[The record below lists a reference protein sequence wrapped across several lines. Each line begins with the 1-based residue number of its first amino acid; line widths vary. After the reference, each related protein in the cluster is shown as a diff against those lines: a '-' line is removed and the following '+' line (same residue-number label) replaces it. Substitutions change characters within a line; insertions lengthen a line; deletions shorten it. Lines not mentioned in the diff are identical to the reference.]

1 MEIKINRLM
10 ENLKNLGKIGRDEKN
25 NLTRL
30 AATNEDKM
38 GRDFVCDIM
47 RSLDLKIEIDKIG
60 NIIAIWETEENKNR
74 EPIFTGSHIDTV
86 IGAGIYDGC
95 LGVLSGLEVIQ
106 TLKENNYK
114 SYRPIACCI
123 FTNEEG
129 VRYQPDMMGSLAY
142 AKGIDIEE
150 VLKTVGTDKTLL
162 KDELNKIGYFGERDP
177 GFIKPKYFIEYHIE
191 QGPILDSKNISLGA
205 VETLQG
211 ISWQEV
217 EIEGIAN
224 HAGTTPMYLRKDAGY
239 CASAIN
245 VFLHDLTTS
254 TKTSVSTVG
263 TIKFEPN
270 AINVIPS
277 KATFTVDLRDPN
289 KKVLD
294 GLEIKLENYLK
305 ELEKEIGVKIRTKRL
320 VKFDPVIFDE
330 EIVKAVEKSAKE
342 RNISCI
348 RMTSGAG
355 QDAQMMARICPT
367 AMIFIPSKDG
377 ISHNKNEFS
386 SEQDIENG
394 ANILL
399 DVIKK
404 LSEKDNFGG
413 IK

>member
-10 ENLKNLGKIGRDEKN
+10 ENLKSLGEIGRDENN

-30 AATNEDKM
+30 ATTNEDRL
-38 GRDFVCDIM
+38 GRDFVCNIM
-47 RSLDLKIEIDKIG
+47 SELELKIEIDKIG
-60 NIIAIWETEENKNR
+60 NIIAIWETEDNKNR
-74 EPIFTGSHIDTV
+74 KPIFTGSHIDTV

-106 TLKENNYK
+106 TLKENNFK
-114 SYRPIACCI
+114 PYRPIACCI

-129 VRYQPDMMGSLAY
+129 VRFQPDMMGSLAY
-142 AKGIDIEE
+142 AKGIDIED
-150 VLKTVGTDKTLL
+150 VLKTIGTDKTVL
-162 KDELNKIGYFGERDP
+162 KDELIDIGYFGDKDP
-177 GFIKPKYFIEYHIE
+177 GFIKPEYFIELHIE
-191 QGPILDSKNISLGA
+191 QGPILDKKNISLGA

-211 ISWQEV
+211 ISWQEI

-239 CASAIN
+239 CAAATN
-245 VFLHDLTTS
+245 VFLHELTAS

-263 TIKFEPN
+263 SIKFEPN

-277 KATFTVDLRDPN
+277 RATFTVDLRDPN

-294 GLEIKLENYLK
+294 ELEIKLNDFLK
-305 ELEKEIGVKIRTKRL
+305 KLEKEIGVKIKTKQL

-330 EIVKAVEKSAKE
+330 EIVREVEKSAEIRK
-342 RNISCI
+342 ISCI

-386 SEQDIENG
+386 SVSDIENG

-399 DVIKK
+399 DVIRS
-404 LSEKDNFGG
+404 LSQK
-413 IK
+413 

>member
-10 ENLKNLGKIGRDEKN
+10 KNLKSLGEIGRDENN

-30 AATNEDKM
+30 AATNEDRL
-38 GRDFVCDIM
+38 GRDFVCNIM
-47 RSLDLKIEIDKIG
+47 SELELKIEIDKIG
-60 NIIAIWETEENKNR
+60 NIIAIWETEDNKNR
-74 EPIFTGSHIDTV
+74 KPIFTGSHIDTV

-95 LGVLSGLEVIQ
+95 LGILSGLEVIQ
-106 TLKENNYK
+106 TLKENNFK
-114 SYRPIACCI
+114 PYRPIACCI

-129 VRYQPDMMGSLAY
+129 VRFQPDMMGSLAY
-142 AKGIDIEE
+142 AKGIDIED
-150 VLKTVGTDKTLL
+150 VLKTIGTDKTVL
-162 KDELNKIGYFGERDP
+162 KDELIDIGYFGDKDP
-177 GFIKPKYFIEYHIE
+177 GFIKPEYFIELHIE
-191 QGPILDSKNISLGA
+191 QGPILDKKNISLGA

-211 ISWQEV
+211 ISWQEI

-239 CASAIN
+239 CAAATN
-245 VFLHDLTTS
+245 VFLHELTTS

-263 TIKFEPN
+263 SIKFEPN
-270 AINVIPS
+270 AINVIS
-277 KATFTVDLRDPN
+277 SRATFTVDLRDPN

-294 GLEIKLENYLK
+294 ELEIKLNDFLK
-305 ELEKEIGVKIRTKRL
+305 KLEKEIGVKIKTKQL
-320 VKFDPVIFDE
+320 VKFYPVIFDE
-330 EIVKAVEKSAKE
+330 EIVREVEKSAEIRK
-342 RNISCI
+342 ISCI

-386 SEQDIENG
+386 SVSDIENG

-399 DVIKK
+399 DVIRS
-404 LSEKDNFGG
+404 LSQK
-413 IK
+413 

>member
-10 ENLKNLGKIGRDEKN
+10 ENLKSLGEIGRDENN

-30 AATNEDKM
+30 AATNEDRL
-38 GRDFVCDIM
+38 GRDFVCNIM
-47 RSLDLKIEIDKIG
+47 SELELKIEIYKIG
-60 NIIAIWETEENKNR
+60 NIIAIWETEDNKNR
-74 EPIFTGSHIDTV
+74 KPIFTGSHIDTV

-106 TLKENNYK
+106 TLKENNFK
-114 SYRPIACCI
+114 PYRPIACCI

-129 VRYQPDMMGSLAY
+129 VRFQPDMMGSLAY
-142 AKGIDIEE
+142 AKGIDIED
-150 VLKTVGTDKTLL
+150 VLKTIGTDKTVL
-162 KDELNKIGYFGERDP
+162 KDELIDIGYFGDKDP
-177 GFIKPKYFIEYHIE
+177 GFIKPEYFIELHIE
-191 QGPILDSKNISLGA
+191 QGPILDKKNISLGA

-211 ISWQEV
+211 ISWQEI

-239 CASAIN
+239 CAAATN
-245 VFLHDLTTS
+245 VFLHELTRS

-263 TIKFEPN
+263 SIKFEPN

-277 KATFTVDLRDPN
+277 RATFTVDLRDPN

-294 GLEIKLENYLK
+294 ELEIKLNDFLK
-305 ELEKEIGVKIRTKRL
+305 KLEKEIGVKIKTKQL

-330 EIVKAVEKSAKE
+330 EIVREVEKSAEK
-342 RNISCI
+342 RKISCI

-355 QDAQMMARICPT
+355 QDAQMMAMICPT

-386 SEQDIENG
+386 SVSDIENG

-399 DVIKK
+399 DIIRS
-404 LSEKDNFGG
+404 LSEK
-413 IK
+413 

>member
-10 ENLKNLGKIGRDEKN
+10 ENLKSLGEIGRDENN

-30 AATNEDKM
+30 AATNEDRL
-38 GRDFVCDIM
+38 GRDFVCNIM
-47 RSLDLKIEIDKIG
+47 SELELKIEIDKIG
-60 NIIAIWETEENKNR
+60 NIIAIWETEDNKNR
-74 EPIFTGSHIDTV
+74 KPIFTGSHIDTV

-106 TLKENNYK
+106 TLKENNFK
-114 SYRPIACCI
+114 PYRPIACCI

-129 VRYQPDMMGSLAY
+129 VRFQPDMMGSLAY
-142 AKGIDIEE
+142 AKGIDIED
-150 VLKTVGTDKTLL
+150 VLKTIGTDKTVL
-162 KDELNKIGYFGERDP
+162 KDELIDIGYFGDKDP
-177 GFIKPKYFIEYHIE
+177 GFIKPEYFIELHIE
-191 QGPILDSKNISLGA
+191 QGPILDKKNISLGA

-211 ISWQEV
+211 ISWQEI

-239 CASAIN
+239 CAAATN
-245 VFLHDLTTS
+245 VFLHELTAS

-263 TIKFEPN
+263 SIKFEPN

-277 KATFTVDLRDPN
+277 RATFTVDLRDPN

-294 GLEIKLENYLK
+294 ELEIKLNDFLK
-305 ELEKEIGVKIRTKRL
+305 KLEKEIGVKIKTKQL

-330 EIVKAVEKSAKE
+330 EIVREVEKSAEIRK
-342 RNISCI
+342 ISCI

-386 SEQDIENG
+386 SVSDIENG

-399 DVIKK
+399 DVIRS
-404 LSEKDNFGG
+404 LSQK
-413 IK
+413 

>member
-10 ENLKNLGKIGRDEKN
+10 ENLKSLGEIGRDENN

-30 AATNEDKM
+30 ATTNEDRL
-38 GRDFVCDIM
+38 GRDFVCNIM
-47 RSLDLKIEIDKIG
+47 SELELKIEIDKIR
-60 NIIAIWETEENKNR
+60 NIIAIWETEDNKNR
-74 EPIFTGSHIDTV
+74 KPIFTGSHIDTV

-106 TLKENNYK
+106 TLKENNFK
-114 SYRPIACCI
+114 PYRPIACCI

-129 VRYQPDMMGSLAY
+129 VRFQPDMMGSLAY
-142 AKGIDIEE
+142 AKGIDIED
-150 VLKTVGTDKTLL
+150 VLKTIGTDKTVL
-162 KDELNKIGYFGERDP
+162 KDELIDIGYFGDKDP
-177 GFIKPKYFIEYHIE
+177 GFIKPEYFIELHIE
-191 QGPILDSKNISLGA
+191 QGPILDKKNISLGA

-211 ISWQEV
+211 ISWQEI

-239 CASAIN
+239 CAAATN
-245 VFLHDLTTS
+245 VFLHELTAS

-263 TIKFEPN
+263 SIKFEPN

-277 KATFTVDLRDPN
+277 RATFTVDLRDPN

-294 GLEIKLENYLK
+294 ELEIKLNDFLK
-305 ELEKEIGVKIRTKRL
+305 KLEKEIGVKIKTKQL

-330 EIVKAVEKSAKE
+330 EIVREVEKSAEIRK
-342 RNISCI
+342 ISCI

-386 SEQDIENG
+386 SVSDIENG

-399 DVIKK
+399 DVIRS
-404 LSEKDNFGG
+404 LSQK
-413 IK
+413 